1 MSEYSITIK
10 VGGDGSKSNSSEE
23 KTESGKLA
31 QGDSGGAAIKDLKKA
46 VAATGVVAVGMKII
60 NHRTSRV
67 FVETGNRQLQDNIN
81 ATKQIAGQ
89 VLALVGGFVAGGAI
103 GGLAVGLGIATDYA
117 LQYSD
122 YQYERRLDNAILS
135 IKRERMGV
143 GGMSI
148 NRSRSLT
155 Q

>member
-10 VGGDGSKSNSSEE
+10 VDGENKSKTPEK
-23 KTESGKLA
+23 KTESEELA
-31 QGDSGGAAIKDLKKA
+31 QGGSGGVAIKDLKKA

-67 FVETGNRQLQDNIN
+67 YVETGNRQLQDNIN

-89 VLALVGGFVAGGAI
+89 VMALVSGFVAGGPL
-103 GGLAVGLGIATDYA
+103 GGIAVGLGIATDYA

-122 YQYERRLDNAILS
+122 YQYEKRLDNAILS

>member
-10 VGGDGSKSNSSEE
+10 VGGDGSKSNSTE

-67 FVETGNRQLQDNIN
+67 YVETGNRQLQDNIN

-89 VLALVGGFVAGGAI
+89 VLSLIGGFVAGGPI
-103 GGLAVGLGIATDYA
+103 GGIAVGLGIATDYA
-117 LQYSD
+117 LQFSD
-122 YQYERRLDNAILS
+122 YRFEKRLDDAVLS

-148 NRSRSLT
+148 NRSRSIN